1 VKILLVYPGQVCSTY
16 DVALGYHEILS
27 SLGHQVYPYN
37 FHDWLEYHEGALNYW
52 SQANPHFSYD
62 GKEVFNIRSLL
73 ASEYLVIKVIE
84 FQPDVILIVH
94 GLLIHPRTYD
104 MLNKL
109 DFPKAVILTECP
121 YIDDRQK
128 RMLEAAKF
136 DHIFVND
143 RLSVGIISGDTTYLP
158 HSYSR
163 FRHRPG
169 RPHTEYATDVYF
181 HGTWF
186 EERAA
191 MFNGLNFNGHNARIV
206 GVGWEPG
213 VGDTQDGSPNAE
225 LIKYY
230 QSTRIALNSHR
241 MTTVVESE
249 EKIQGESIGP
259 RAYEISA
266 CGAFQLCD
274 DTRPEL
280 QEIFGDSVATYH
292 NAEDLQAKIDYFL
305 MHEDERLD
313 MAREALNR
321 VQPCSFYNR
330 AAEIVLPILETF

>member
-1 VKILLVYPGQVCSTY
+1 MKILLVYPGQVCSTF

-27 SLGHQVYPYN
+27 ALGHQVYPYR

-52 SQANPHFSYD
+52 AQTNPHFNFD

-73 ASEYLVIKVIE
+73 ASEYLVIKAIE
-84 FQPDVILIVH
+84 FQPDVILIIH
-94 GLLIHPRTYD
+94 GLLIHPHTYD
-104 MLNKL
+104 MLNRL

-143 RLSVGIISGDTTYLP
+143 RVSTETFSGDVSYLP

-163 FRHRPG
+163 IRHCPSRFDA
-169 RPHTEYATDVYF
+169 EYETDVYF

-206 GVGWEPG
+206 GVGWEEG
-213 VGDTQDGSPNAE
+213 VGDTQDGVPNAE

-230 QSTRIALNSHR
+230 QSTKIALNYHR
-241 MTTVVESE
+241 QTTVVESQ

-280 QEIFGDSVATYH
+280 YEVFGNTVVTYH
-292 NAEDLQAKIDYFL
+292 DADDLQAKIEYYL
-305 MHEDERLD
+305 SHEDERLD
-313 MAREALNR
+313 MAREAFNR
-321 VQPCSFYNR
+321 VQPCSFHNR
-330 AAEIVLPILETF
+330 VAEIVLPVLEAL

>member
-1 VKILLVYPGQVCSTY
+1 MKILLVYPGQVCSTF
-16 DVALGYHEILS
+16 DVALGYHEALNV
-27 SLGHQVYPYN
+27 LGHQVCPYN

-62 GKEVFNIRSLL
+62 DKEVFNIRSLL

-104 MLNKL
+104 LLNKL
-109 DFPKAVILTECP
+109 DFPKVAILTECP
-121 YIDDRQK
+121 YVDDRQK

-143 RLSVGIISGDTTYLP
+143 RVSVGAFSGSVSYLP

-163 FRHRPG
+163 FRHRPS
-169 RPHTEYATDVYF
+169 RSHTEYEMDVYF

-186 EERAA
+186 EERAKA
-191 MFNGLNFNGHNARIV
+191 FSQINGNYNTRII
-206 GVGWEPG
+206 GVGWEEG
-213 VGDTQDGSPNAE
+213 IGDTQDGTPNSE

-230 QSTRIALNSHR
+230 QSTRIALNHHR
-241 MTTVVESE
+241 MTTTIDSP
-249 EKIQGESIGP
+249 EKIKGESIGP

-274 DTRPEL
+274 NARPEL
-280 QEIFGDSVATYH
+280 GEIFGDSVAIYH
-292 NAEDLQAKIDYFL
+292 DVDDLQVKIEYYL
-305 MHEDERLD
+305 SHENERLD

-321 VQPCSFYNR
+321 VQPCSFHNR
-330 AAEIVLPILETF
+330 AAEIVLPILEAL